1 MNELISVVLP
11 VYNGEKYLEQ
21 SIDSILSQTY
31 ENWELLILDD
41 CSNDNTPKICEDYV
55 KKDGRIHYYRN
66 KKNLKLPGNLN
77 KGFTLANGDYLT
89 WTSDDNIFKD
99 FAFEKML
106 NVLRK
111 NKDIDLVFASYQ
123 DIDEKNNKT
132 QINYTDSTTER
143 IMGGNIIGA
152 CFMYT
157 RKAYNLTG
165 EYDTNLFLVEDL
177 DYWQR
182 MLMHVKGKSIHEI
195 LYYYRVHSESLTSTK
210 NDVEFGKRRES
221 MIRKNIKGYNNLTI
235 TGKISYYSYLLE
247 SKKLQGKV
255 DFENLIIKQKI
266 IMYKVL
272 RKIRSFI

>member
-99 FAFEKML
+99 SAFEKML

-157 RKAYNLTG
+157 RRAYNLTG

-235 TGKISYYSYLLE
+235 IGKISYYSYLLE